1 MSLISSESSLL
12 ISDVQSI
19 REKLAQIPSKYPLT
33 PNVREDNDEMNDEI
47 LSTIKKQNSNM
58 SCSMLRE
65 ESLRES
71 IQKYDEELAK
81 SRERNRNDSSLSA
94 GIDEHYSVKD
104 EDFEEYHEEPSEN
117 IAYRGILPHINFF

>member
-33 PNVREDNDEMNDEI
+33 PTKIVNDDDLKDEI
-47 LSTIKKQNSNM
+47 LSTIKKEESNI
-58 SCSMLRE
+58 SCSLLRE
-65 ESLRES
+65 ESFKES
-71 IQKYDEELAK
+71 IQKYEEELAK
-81 SRERNRNDSSLSA
+81 SRQQNRNDSSLSA
-94 GIDEHYSVKD
+94 GIEEHYSVKD

-117 IAYRGILPHINFF
+117 IAYRGIL